1 MKPAMVTEYSTQS
14 EHQAPPKTGEGPD
27 APALAEKDVPVDAF
41 VYDIHPALTFPT
53 EYPYGPR
60 PPMGPHSSGQQTWRG
75 QLVRFM
81 HQTPLLAWLTFRS
94 PTPAQYYVPQ
104 RFGMSAILGIMTA
117 MALLFGGLQFLNAD
131 GVVYLFF
138 GLQAIVICVVQMFSG
153 KSPRL
158 ASAATGAIL
167 APLFSLHLLEAADIR
182 VHVRG
187 WDRVFA
193 MIVLAIPGVPIGA
206 FLGYLT
212 GTCAAGV
219 FLVMETLER
228 YWRIWRAI
236 GD

>member
-1 MKPAMVTEYSTQS
+1 MVTEYSTQS
-14 EHQAPPKTGEGPD
+14 ERLAPTTTGAAHD
-27 APALAEKDVPVDAF
+27 APATLEKEVPIDAY
-41 VYDIHPALTFPT
+41 VYDIHPALSFPM

-60 PPMGPHSSGQQTWRG
+60 LPTDPNSKGHTTWRG
-75 QLVRFM
+75 QLARFM
-81 HQTPLLAWLTFRS
+81 QQTPLLAWLTLRS
-94 PTPAQYYVPQ
+94 PAPAQYYVPQ

-138 GLQAIVICVVQMFSG
+138 GLQAIVICIVQMFSG

-158 ASAATGAIL
+158 ASAATGALL

-228 YWRIWRAI
+228 YWRAWQAI